1 MNGNRRGRLTQRVN
15 DPQLSLCVQLGAVPQ
30 SHPGSNGEIGVADQ
44 LGRFAWY
51 ELLTTDVAAAGAFY
65 RKVVG
70 WGVTDESTPELP
82 YTVLRSGG
90 IPLGGL
96 MDIPE
101 EGRRSGATPR
111 WMGYVAVDD
120 LDRAAAQIGRL
131 EGAIFVPPTDT
142 NIGRIAVAA

>member
-1 MNGNRRGRLTQRVN
+1 M
-15 DPQLSLCVQLGAVPQ
+15 LSVRVQLGAVPQ
-30 SHPGSNGEIGVADQ
+30 SLPGLNGEIGVADQ

-70 WGVTDESTPELP
+70 WGVTDESTSGLH

-90 IPLGGL
+90 TPLGGL

-101 EGRRSGATPR
+101 EGRRCRGNAEMDGLRRCRRPGRGCRADQASR
-111 WMGYVAVDD
+111 RHD
-120 LDRAAAQIGRL
+120 LCAADRPILA
-131 EGAIFVPPTDT
+131 E
-142 NIGRIAVAA
+142 